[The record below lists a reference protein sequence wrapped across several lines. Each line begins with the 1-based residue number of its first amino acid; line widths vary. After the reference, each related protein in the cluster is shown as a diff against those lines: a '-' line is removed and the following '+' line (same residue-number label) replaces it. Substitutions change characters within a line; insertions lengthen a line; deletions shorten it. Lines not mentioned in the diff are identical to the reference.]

1 MAGRPK
7 KSTTDKNK
15 PPTIKK
21 ECDNCHRE
29 LAPTQF
35 YNTNSVLSVDG
46 KLNICK
52 VCVKS
57 MLDYNKIETV
67 YKILQLLDLPFI
79 YSYWR
84 SAKENNPEDPWS
96 RYITIA
102 NSKLNEFKKGT
113 WKDSKFEPDS
123 INPVKLNMNQ
133 AIMTSNHFDVTNEMI
148 LKWGNKYEQNDYY
161 ELEQFYNDMQRTNSI
176 ETTQDMIYLK
186 KLAIISLKMDRE
198 LEEGNYDEAKKLGDL
213 FSKYMADS
221 KFRAMDKTDA
231 DKTGGIRSF
240 SMIYAE
246 VEKDGFIPPW
256 EHYRKLKG
264 ITQDIVDKTI
274 MHIEN
279 FTLKLNKIEKMTSP
293 PSDSP
298 KLEFDEIDNDTIIN
312 INDIEVDEN
321 FDGVNGDDL

>member
-1 MAGRPK
+1 MPRK
-7 KSTTDKNK
+7 KSTNNIVKK
-15 PPTIKK
+15 PIVKK
-21 ECDNCHRE
+21 ICDNCHRE
-29 LAPTQF
+29 LASTQF

-52 VCVKS
+52 VCLKS
-57 MLDYNKIETV
+57 MIDPNKIETV
-67 YKILQLLDLPFI
+67 YKVLQLLDIPFI
-79 YSYWR
+79 YSYYR
-84 SAKENNPEDPWS
+84 NAKENNPEDPWS
-96 RYITIA
+96 RYITMA
-102 NSKLNEFKKGT
+102 NSKINEFKKGT

-240 SMIYAE
+240 SMIYSE

-256 EHYRKLKG
+256 EYYKKIKG
-264 ITQDIVDKTI
+264 ISQDIVDKTI

-279 FTLKLNKIEKMTSP
+279 FTLKLNKIEKMTAP

-298 KLEFDEIDNDTIIN
+298 KLELDEIDNDTVIN
-312 INDIEVDEN
+312 INDIAVDEN
-321 FDGVNGDDL
+321 FDSVITGDDS

>member
-7 KSTTDKNK
+7 NK
-15 PPTIKK
+15 TQGRPPTIKK
-21 ECDNCHRE
+21 ECDNCHKE
-29 LAPTQF
+29 LVTTQF

-52 VCVKS
+52 ICVKS

-67 YKILQLLDLPFI
+67 YKILQLLDIPFI

-84 SAKENNPEDPWS
+84 TAKENNPEDPWS
-96 RYITIA
+96 RYITMA
-102 NSKLNEFKKGT
+102 NSKINEFKKGT

-123 INPVKLNMNQ
+123 INPVRLNMNQ
-133 AIMTSNHFDVTNEMI
+133 TIINSNHFDVTSEMV
-148 LKWGNKYEQNDYY
+148 LKWGSKYEPEDYY
-161 ELEQFYNDMQRTNSI
+161 ELENFYNEMMRTNTI
-176 ETTQDMIYLK
+176 ETTQDMVYLK
-186 KLAIISLKMDRE
+186 KLAIISLKMDKE

-231 DKTGGIRSF
+231 DKTGGIRNF
-240 SMIYAE
+240 CTIYSE
-246 VEKDGFIPPW
+246 LESDGFIPPW
-256 EHYRKLKG
+256 EHYRKIKG

-279 FTLKLNKIEKMTSP
+279 FTLKLNKVEKMIVP
-293 PSDSP
+293 PQDTP
-298 KLEFDEIDNDTIIN
+298 ILEEDEIDKDNVII
-312 INDIEVDEN
+312 INDIEVDT
-321 FDGVNGDDL
+321 DDSISTETEDD

>member
-1 MAGRPK
+1 LAG
-7 KSTTDKNK
+7 K
-15 PPTIKK
+15 PRKTIKTQSNIKK

-29 LAPTQF
+29 LSPTQY

-52 VCVKS
+52 TCLKS
-57 MLDYNKIETV
+57 MIDPNKIETI
-67 YKILQLLDLPFI
+67 YKVLQLLDIPFI
-79 YSYWR
+79 YSYYR
-84 SAKENNPEDPWS
+84 TAKENNPEDPWS
-96 RYITIA
+96 RYITMA
-102 NSKLNEFKKGT
+102 NSKINEFKKGT

-133 AIMTSNHFDVTNEMI
+133 TMISNIHFDVTNEMV
-148 LKWGNKYEQNDYY
+148 LKWGAKYEPEEYY

-186 KLAIISLKMDRE
+186 KLAIISLKMDKE

-221 KFRAMDKTDA
+221 KFRAMDKTEA
-231 DKTGGIRSF
+231 DKTGGIRNF
-240 SMIYAE
+240 SSIYME

-256 EHYRKLKG
+256 EHYRKIKG
-264 ITQDIVDKTI
+264 ISQDIVDKTI

-293 PSDSP
+293 PSDTP
-298 KLEFDEIDNDTIIN
+298 KLDIDEIDNDTIIN
-312 INDIEVDEN
+312 IKDIEVDEN
-321 FDGVNGDDL
+321 FDNVAGDDL